1 LDDFSGSE
9 HEKRSTNEEVLAWR
23 LLYFT
28 LEAQGMGWWLDFMCT
43 FHYFSVFFVIL
54 KDTYYKVFINGYSY
68 LFIHGHC

>member
-28 LEAQGMGWWLDFMCT
+28 LEAQGMGMVVG
-43 FHYFSVFFVIL
+43 FHVYFSLLFSIFR
-54 KDTYYKVFINGYSY
+54 DT
-68 LFIHGHC
+68 